1 LTGSRLVHG
10 LDAALEAR
18 FHAPHPAHAPDDPVE
33 RQAFLRAHALV
44 DLVTG
49 GLGRRG
55 RPEFTVVIDHQTLLH
70 GRHQR
75 SRVDC
80 GPGIELPV
88 AVLQDLAPHAD
99 LVPVVVDTHGV
110 VRVMGATTRSLCGL
124 ADAIARPVPLDAG
137 RTRRFATR
145 AQRRA
150 LRAMYRTC
158 VIPGCTVHI
167 TRTEPHHLV
176 PWEQGGAT
184 DLHQLVPL
192 CRHHHDQLH
201 THHWQLHLTPD
212 RSLHI
217 DRPPPPPTTTGPPVH
232 HWP

>member
-1 LTGSRLVHG
+1 MRLVQR

-18 FHAPHPAHAPDDPVE
+18 FHAPHPDHAPDDPLE

-49 GLGRRG
+49 GGG
-55 RPEFTVVIDHQTLLH
+55 RPGRAEFTVVIDHQTLLH
-70 GRHQR
+70 GRHDR

-80 GPGIELPV
+80 GPDIDVPI
-88 AVLQDLAPHAD
+88 AVLQDLARDAD
-99 LVPVVVDTHGV
+99 LVPVVIDTHGV

-124 ADAIARPVPLDAG
+124 PDALSRPVPLDAG
-137 RTRRFATR
+137 RAHRFATR

-158 VIPGCTVHI
+158 VIPGCTVHV

-176 PWEQGGAT
+176 PWEHGGPT
-184 DLHQLVPL
+184 NLDHLVPL
-192 CRHHHDQLH
+192 CKHHHDQLH
-201 THHWQLHLTPD
+201 THHWHLHHTPD
-212 RSLHI
+212 HALHI
-217 DRPPPPPTTTGPPVH
+217 HRPNDPPMTTGPPAH
-232 HWP
+232 HWS